1 MTNIRISSVKHTA
14 TPKTIQKRQ
23 ASHPTCLAQNF
34 IRNGSLRTAGIT
46 DVKQINARTKL
57 GYSLPIAIDSEG
69 KTMELIELAKRHQME
84 IMFAG
89 GTARRMLLGENPI
102 DVTGDIDLVVTNIT
116 VIGFGNKQS
125 RIESFK
131 RAAADLLGGIKVEII
146 NTMFDP
152 DIMMDDADILGPYE
166 NVKGTSTWSVNR
178 LLVRP
183 PKNEA
188 GEWMVEDDQ
197 GGKWVNEIKNGRAE
211 IVPAVDPDG
220 KINVKLDFEVALRL
234 IRTLVESPR
243 IDVKNYRGIINGVL
257 AKMTGKEIIEC
268 LKWQAEHINR
278 TAKPQMTREELR
290 HVFYWAKM
298 LEHIFKVFIHADQPD
313 QVKGLLSSFRAGK
326 RSLLKVIES
335 TIDVDKVINIIKEVR
350 MRREP
355 ISVEAFIL
363 RYYGLKVEIV
373 EPKKDYYYWD

>member
-1 MTNIRISSVKHTA
+1 MTNIGISSVKHTA

-125 RIESFK
+125 RIESFQK
-131 RAAADLLGGIKVEII
+131 AAADLLGGIKVDIM

-166 NVKGTSTWSVNR
+166 NVKGTSTWSISR

-183 PKNEA
+183 PKNET
-188 GEWMVEDDQ
+188 GKWMVEDDQ

-220 KINVKLDFEVALRL
+220 KINVKLDFEGALRL
-234 IRTLVESPR
+234 IRTLAEYPR

-257 AKMTGKEIIEC
+257 AKKTGKEIIEC
-268 LKWQAEHINR
+268 LKWQAEHISR
-278 TAKPQMTREELR
+278 TAKPQMTRGELKS
-290 HVFYWAKM
+290 VFYQARM
-298 LEHIFKVFIHADQPD
+298 LKHTFKIFIHADQPD
-313 QVKGLLSSFRAGK
+313 QVKGLLSSFRVGK

-355 ISVEAFIL
+355 ISAEAFIL